1 MLPEMF
7 NIVGFH
13 IPNKRSLSQNLQ
25 GLENIKKHHD
35 NRIYSSLRTK
45 EEDVKIDKIMNN
57 FVEKECNL
65 DNIIDQLLPSEVRII
80 LRSEDELSQTKSWTR
95 IFPASNTQHLLQF
108 ISSPSYSDLI
118 LAAWE
123 ESFGT
128 GWKKREQGQILQKN
142 LYKEKYH
149 LKVPAIMK
157 VFSTIFKNI
166 IDGVCR
172 LNMDLFPL

>member
-1 MLPEMF
+1 
-7 NIVGFH
+7 
-13 IPNKRSLSQNLQ
+13 
-25 GLENIKKHHD
+25 
-35 NRIYSSLRTK
+35 
-45 EEDVKIDKIMNN
+45 MNN

-95 IFPASNTQHLLQF
+95 IFPASSNKHLLQF

-123 ESFGT
+123 ERFGT
-128 GWKKREQGQILQKN
+128 GWKKREQGQELLKN
-142 LYKEKYH
+142 LCQEMYH
-149 LKVPAIMK
+149 LKVPEIMK

-166 IDGVCR
+166 INFVFR
-172 LNMDLFPL
+172 LDMSQFPLRLSLFPNVPPFIRFLLPGQHYAPPLPEVNIPGFLTE